1 MGNSFDLLLYTLVCN
16 FITKFNCKTVMFLDL
31 TVGRKFFFYQRMPN
45 DYPKL
50 WIIYFFSIMV
60 SQLFA
65 TQPSMFHIL
74 TSYGQS
80 CVNCCIQQSRP
91 MHYGFFSWYISE
103 VNSYLG
109 DMKIMMGMLCEFSS
123 DIFSGVCV

>member
-1 MGNSFDLLLYTLVCN
+1 
-16 FITKFNCKTVMFLDL
+16 
-31 TVGRKFFFYQRMPN
+31 
-45 DYPKL
+45 
-50 WIIYFFSIMV
+50 
-60 SQLFA
+60 
-65 TQPSMFHIL
+65 
-74 TSYGQS
+74 
-80 CVNCCIQQSRP
+80 